1 MNHRAFHVF
10 VTLCLILVCAAM
22 VPSSG
27 CAARSAM
34 MVPASFEVVNKH
46 AKTVQITESVGG
58 RETHPLWTSQISN
71 SAFTEALANA
81 VAKSQVFQSVV
92 KGGKADYILD
102 VTILKYDQPL
112 LGADFDIKMKT
123 RWELTD
129 SVTHKL
135 VWSDTI
141 DTTYKARL
149 TDALVSSER
158 LQKANEGAVRTNI
171 AEGIKRL
178 SRLQL

>member
-1 MNHRAFHVF
+1 
-10 VTLCLILVCAAM
+10 
-22 VPSSG
+22 
-27 CAARSAM
+27 

-58 RETHPLWTSQISN
+58 KETNPLWTSQISN
-71 SAFTEALANA
+71 STFTEALANSI
-81 VAKSQVFQSVV
+81 AKSEVFQSVV

-112 LGADFDIKMKT
+112 LGANFDIKMKT
-123 RWELTD
+123 TWELTD

-135 VWSDTI
+135 IWSDTI
-141 DTTYKARL
+141 ETTYKGKF
-149 TDALVSSER
+149 TDALIAAER

-178 SRLQL
+178 SKLQL